1 MQAGV
6 FGNLNRLS
14 VVWRHKWIVLATI
27 VVVVGATYGVS
38 RSLTPIY
45 STSSTLIIAQPGRQ
59 QTFDT
64 AQANEEAARSY
75 SQILSSPNFAGQVA
89 SAIGGRVTSSKISSE
104 TSIQSVPN
112 TELIKITAEDASRTR
127 AKAIADR
134 YASVFVAY
142 APRLTPQTKAT
153 VTLADYAPLPKSP
166 TRPKPTLYALAAAI
180 LGVMA
185 GIALAFLRER
195 FDVRLRTVDEIS
207 AQTELPVLGDIPVRS
222 KRSME
227 AFAESFRLLRTTL
240 RFIDDGK
247 VNRSIAIVSWGEGEG
262 KTTVASQLALS
273 LSGSDTRTL
282 VVDGDMVRPGLQP
295 LLLPGINGALDPGL
309 SDYVLGAASVQDCL
323 YHTTKAPS
331 LQFIPAGR
339 QVPNLSSLLQ
349 NRRGR
354 SAFAELQQVADV
366 TIVDCPPLA
375 VGADALSIAAQVDGV
390 VLVVDMRHATRTT
403 LANATRRLEQVN
415 AKILGIAVNRDRAL
429 QSATYYYTQR
439 YRENGAV
446 AGGVLE
452 RARRTLT
459 LERARRTLTRIR

>member
-1 MQAGV
+1 METGP
-6 FGNLNRLS
+6 FSNLNRLS
-14 VVWRHKWIVLATI
+14 VVWRRKWLVLATI
-27 VVVVGATYGVS
+27 VVVIGATYAVS
-38 RSLTPIY
+38 KSLTPIY

-75 SQILSSPNFAGQVA
+75 SQILSGTNFAGQVA
-89 SAIGGRVTSSKISSE
+89 HAVGGGLSASKVTSE
-104 TSIQSVPN
+104 TTIQSVAN
-112 TELIKITAEDASRTR
+112 TQLIKITAEDASRRR
-127 AKAIADR
+127 AKAIADT

-153 VTLADYAPLPKSP
+153 ITLADYAPLPKSAV
-166 TRPKPTLYALAAAI
+166 RPKPSLYALVAAI

-185 GIALAFLRER
+185 GIGLAFLRER
-195 FDVRLRTVDEIS
+195 FDVRLRTVEDV
-207 AQTELPVLGDIPVRS
+207 AAHTELPILGDIPVRS

-240 RFIDDGK
+240 RFIDQSK
-247 VNRSIAIVSWGEGEG
+247 PTRSIAIVSWGEGEG
-262 KTTVASQLALS
+262 KTTVASQLALT
-273 LSGSDTRTL
+273 LSVSDTRTL

-295 LLLPGINGALDPGL
+295 LLLPGIEDPLEPGL
-309 SDYVLGAASVQDCL
+309 SDYVLDAARLHDCL
-323 YHTTKAPS
+323 YHASKVPS
-331 LQFIPAGR
+331 LQFMPAGR

-354 SAFAELQQVADV
+354 NSFTELQHVAET

-375 VGADALSIAAQVDGV
+375 VGADALTIAAQVDGV
-390 VLVVDMRHATRTT
+390 ILIVDSRHATNAT
-403 LANATRRLEQVN
+403 LANATRRLEQVK
-415 AKILGIAVNRDRAL
+415 ATTLGIVVNRDRSL
-429 QSATYYYTQR
+429 PSTTYYTER

-446 AGGVLE
+446 VGGGVLE

-459 LERARRTLTRIR
+459 RSR